1 MKFPHRNATG
11 KEPEKPGK
19 GKKGT
24 DPAADTATKEDVG
37 LPAYGTGFLRGY
49 VPDFCTVR

>member
-1 MKFPHRNATG
+1 MKFPHRKRTG
-11 KEPEKPGK
+11 RKNLKTGK

-24 DPAADTATKEDVG
+24 DPAANTATKKDAD
-37 LPAYGTGFLRGY
+37 LPAYGTGFLGVY